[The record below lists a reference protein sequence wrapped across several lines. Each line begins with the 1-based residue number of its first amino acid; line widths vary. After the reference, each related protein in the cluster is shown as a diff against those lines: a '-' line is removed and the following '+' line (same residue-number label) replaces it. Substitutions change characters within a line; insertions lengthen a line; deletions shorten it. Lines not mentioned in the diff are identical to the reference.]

1 MDEPDEGLGDVL
13 NHITMLLGVVT
24 REYGAP
30 GALSYSRM
38 RLLGTLEE
46 VQPATQ
52 HELAQAMLV
61 SDAAVSRM
69 LTALVPEGLVTVEPD
84 PEHARRRLV
93 RLTDKG
99 AEQFHASSTDYASQ
113 LEKALT
119 AQDFPYERYLRD
131 SIVLRDFLATAAGR
145 G

>member
-1 MDEPDEGLGDVL
+1 MSEANEGLGDVL
-13 NHITMLLGVVT
+13 NHITMLLGIVT
-24 REYGAP
+24 REYGEP

-69 LTALVPEGLVTVEPD
+69 LSTLAADGLVSVEVDPD
-84 PEHARRRLV
+84 HARRRLV
-93 RLTDKG
+93 RLTPEG
-99 AEQFHASSTDYASQ
+99 AERFHASSTDYAAQ

-119 AQDFPYERYLRD
+119 DRGFPYEQYLQD
-131 SIVLRDFLATAAGR
+131 SKVLRDILATAAGR

>member
-1 MDEPDEGLGDVL
+1 MNEPDEGLGDVL

-30 GALSYSRM
+30 GTLSYSRM

-69 LTALVPEGLVTVEPD
+69 LAALVPEGLVTVEPD

-93 RLTDKG
+93 RLTEKG
-99 AEQFHASSTDYASQ
+99 AARFHASSTDYATQ

-119 AQDFPYERYLRD
+119 ARDFPYERYLRD
-131 SIVLRDFLATAAGR
+131 SIALRDFLATAAGR

>member
-1 MDEPDEGLGDVL
+1 MNEPDEGLGDVL

-69 LTALVPEGLVTVEPD
+69 LTALAPEGLVTVEPD

-99 AEQFHASSTDYASQ
+99 AEQFHASSTDYAAQ

>member
-1 MDEPDEGLGDVL
+1 MSEPTEGLGDVL
-13 NHITMLLGVVT
+13 SHITMLLGIVT
-24 REYGAP
+24 REHGERGAP
-30 GALSYSRM
+30 SYSRM

-46 VQPATQ
+46 IQPATQ

-84 PEHARRRLV
+84 PAHARRRLV
-93 RLTDKG
+93 RLTDDG
-99 AEQFHASSTDYASQ
+99 AELFHASSNDYAAQ
-113 LEKALT
+113 LKKALT
-119 AQDFPYERYLRD
+119 ERDFPYDRYLRD
-131 SIVLRDFLATAAGR
+131 SIALRDFLAAAAGR

>member
-1 MDEPDEGLGDVL
+1 MNEPDEGLGDVL

-84 PEHARRRLV
+84 PSAPGCGWWWWRTSRTSGPWSAR
-93 RLTDKG
+93 
-99 AEQFHASSTDYASQ
+99 
-113 LEKALT
+113 
-119 AQDFPYERYLRD
+119 
-131 SIVLRDFLATAAGR
+131 GR
-145 G
+145 